1 MTSLRR
7 PSRPSPRGALALLLP
22 LALYVRTLAPTVYNL
37 DSAELTTAAATGGI
51 VRATGYP
58 LYLALGW
65 AWSSLP
71 IGDVG
76 YRMNMLSAVA
86 GAMTIFLADRILRRL
101 QVGPAAAFGALGML
115 AVAPAFWS
123 MSVVAEV
130 YTLHTALMAALI
142 IALLHWEEAPESPL
156 RAAGVGVILGL
167 AATHQAA
174 SVLLVPG
181 VAAFALLVMPSALR
195 RPRLIAAGALGLA
208 VGLLPVL
215 YLPLRHAAAPAFN
228 YAGAYDAAGVFHPVD
243 LQHAAG
249 ILWLMSGRSF
259 SAQMLGYSAFDFM
272 LELWRQIIV
281 LNRAFLGIGLGP
293 GLIGMVVLFRRRR
306 PLALML
312 ALFAVCNALF
322 FAGYR
327 VVDKETMY
335 LPLFLVWALWAA
347 VGYRWLLDWVGER
360 RQGTHEPMGRAL
372 GAAMAAAVLVGA
384 ALTWPLADRS
394 GDDSA
399 RRRGEQVLAAVA
411 PDALVIGWWD
421 TIPVVE
427 YLQLVEGAR
436 PDVTAINR
444 FLIPGDALTAL
455 LRREVA
461 RRPVYV
467 DSVPETLMDDVNVI
481 DAEPLLRLMPLDGGS

>member
-7 PSRPSPRGALALLLP
+7 PSWPSPQGAVALLLP

-65 AWSSLP
+65 VWSSLP

-76 YRMNMLSAVA
+76 YRMNLLSAVA
-86 GAMTIFLADRILRRL
+86 GAMTIFLADRILRR
-101 QVGPAAAFGALGML
+101 
-115 AVAPAFWS
+115 
-123 MSVVAEV
+123 
-130 YTLHTALMAALI
+130 
-142 IALLHWEEAPESPL
+142 
-156 RAAGVGVILGL
+156 
-167 AATHQAA
+167 
-174 SVLLVPG
+174 PG

-195 RPRLIAAGALGLA
+195 RPRLIAAAVLGLA
-208 VGLLPVL
+208 IGLLPVL
-215 YLPLRHAAAPAFN
+215 YLPLRHAAAPEFN
-228 YAGAYDAAGVFHPVD
+228 YAGAYDAAGDFHPVD
-243 LQHAAG
+243 LQHAGG

-259 SAQMLGYSAFDFM
+259 SAQMLGYSASDFV

-293 GLIGMVVLFRRRR
+293 GLIGMIVLFRRRH

-312 ALFAVCNALF
+312 ALFAGCNALF

-335 LPLFLVWALWAA
+335 LPVFLVWALWVA
-347 VGYRWLLDWVGER
+347 VGYRWLLEWVGER
-360 RQGTHEPMGRAL
+360 REGAHTAWGRAL
-372 GAAMAAAVLVGA
+372 SLAMAAAVLVGA

-394 GDDSA
+394 DDDSA
-399 RRRGEQVLAAVA
+399 RQRGEQVLDAVA
-411 PDALVIGWWD
+411 PNALVIGWWD

-427 YLQLVEGAR
+427 YLQLVEGER

-467 DSVPETLMDDVNVI
+467 DSVPEALMDEVHVI
-481 DAEPLLRLMPLDGGS
+481 DAEPLLRLMPLDGAP